1 MRNLPALATGLLVRL
16 GPRDEAFI
24 GDLAEEYGGGR
35 SRAWYWR
42 QVLSAVVLTAVR
54 QIGTHPLRTLA
65 AVAVGWATTL
75 TIFLVLGDRTAEG
88 LAGWLWGWD
97 RQTAYRTNEWG
108 PFTLTASF
116 VSYTGFGLS
125 ALAVVR
131 LRRRDAG
138 PMLIAYAASM
148 FLVMA
153 ASAVFIEVLTRRQGA
168 VPVPHTLFYIVSVA
182 LPYHWRSGLLLA
194 PLVVLAAGLL
204 GCSRSRSGSLSG
216 AGGL

>member
-1 MRNLPALATGLLVRL
+1 MRKHPALATGLLIRL
-16 GPRDEAFI
+16 GPQDEAFI
-24 GDLAEEYGGGR
+24 GDLAEEYERGR

-54 QIGTHPLRTLA
+54 QIGTHPMRALA
-65 AVAVGWATTL
+65 AVGVGWATTL
-75 TIFLVLGDRTAEG
+75 LIFFVLGDRAAEG
-88 LAGWLWGWD
+88 LAGWFWNWD
-97 RQTAYRTNEWG
+97 RQTAYRTNEWR

-131 LRRRDAG
+131 LHRRAAG

-148 FLVMA
+148 LLVMA
-153 ASAVFIEVLTRRQGA
+153 ASAVIIEVLVRRQGA

-182 LPYHWRSGLLLA
+182 LPHHWRSGLVLA
-194 PLVVLAAGLL
+194 PLVVLVAGVL
-204 GCSRSRSGSLSG
+204 GCPRSRSGSLSG
-216 AGGL
+216 AGGF